1 MYIAQATI
9 VRVKDGW
16 TGMVQIPTFYLD
28 ENAQGIQNV
37 TDAEYVVRM
46 ILNPL
51 EDPEVT
57 VNPNV
62 FKVE

>member
-1 MYIAQATI
+1 
-9 VRVKDGW
+9 
-16 TGMVQIPTFYLD
+16 MVQIPTFYLD
-28 ENAQGIQNV
+28 ENVQGIQ
-37 TDAEYVVRM
+37 TLEHAEMVVRM